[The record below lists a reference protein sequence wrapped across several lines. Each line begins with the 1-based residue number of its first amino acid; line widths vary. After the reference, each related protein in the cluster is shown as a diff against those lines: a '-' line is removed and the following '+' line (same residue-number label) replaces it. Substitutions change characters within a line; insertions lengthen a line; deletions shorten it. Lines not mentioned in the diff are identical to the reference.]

1 MRYALQWSTLAT
13 ALALAGCGGDDSP
26 DAYGNFEADEV
37 VVAAQ
42 VAGPVLRFD
51 ALEGQTLA
59 AGTLVAVVDTVPL
72 AIERRQL
79 LAQREVLR
87 ARRNELRA
95 QAQSVESQL
104 EIALRSR
111 ERTQRL
117 RAGDAATA
125 QQSDA
130 AEREVRV
137 LESQRDALGAADGSL
152 VAELS
157 ALEARVSGLED
168 RIARAQVRAPIG
180 GTVLATYA
188 RVGESVQ
195 AGQALFT
202 VADLATLTLRAY
214 VTGDQLGAFR
224 LGQAVTVH
232 STIGD
237 SLVAFPGEIAW
248 VSARAEFTPTPI
260 QTRNERADLV
270 YAVKVRVRDPDGRLK
285 IGMPGDL
292 SLAAAP

>member
-1 MRYALQWSTLAT
+1 MRPAFAAACAATLV
-13 ALALAGCGGDDSP
+13 LAACRSESDP
-26 DAYGNFEADEV
+26 DAYGNFEADDV

-42 VAGPVLRFD
+42 IAGPITRFE
-51 ALEGQTLA
+51 ALEGQTLS
-59 AGTLVAVVDTVPL
+59 AGALVAVVDTMPL
-72 AIERRQL
+72 SLERRQL
-79 LAQREVLR
+79 VAQRGVIR
-87 ARRNELRA
+87 ARGAELRA
-95 QAQSVESQL
+95 QSQSVASQL

-117 RAGDAATA
+117 RAGEAATA
-125 QQSDA
+125 SQEDA

-137 LESQRDALGAADGSL
+137 LESQRDALTATDGSL
-152 VAELS
+152 QAELA
-157 ALEARVSGLED
+157 ALDARIAGLDD

-188 RVGESVQ
+188 RAGETVQ
-195 AGQALFT
+195 PGQALFAI
-202 VADLATLTLRAY
+202 ADLGSLTLRAY
-214 VTGDQLGAFR
+214 VTGDQLGEFR

-237 SLVAFPGEIAW
+237 SLMAFAGEVAW

-260 QTRNERADLV
+260 QTRDERADLV
-270 YAVKVRVRDPDGRLK
+270 YAVKVRVRDPEGRLK

-292 SLAAAP
+292 TLTTTP

>member
-1 MRYALQWSTLAT
+1 MRTALQRPILAT
-13 ALALAGCGGDDSP
+13 ALVLAACGGDEAP

-51 ALEGQTLA
+51 ALEGQTIA
-59 AGTLVAVVDTVPL
+59 AGALVAVVDTIPL

-125 QQSDA
+125 QQLDA

-137 LESQRDALGAADGSL
+137 LESQRDALVAADGSV
-152 VAELS
+152 VAELT
-157 ALEARVSGLED
+157 ALDARVSGLDD
-168 RIARAQVRAPIG
+168 RIARAQVRAPIA

-195 AGQALFT
+195 PGQALFT
-202 VADLATLTLRAY
+202 IADLATLTLRAY
-214 VTGDQLGAFR
+214 VTGDQLGSFR
-224 LGQAVTVH
+224 LGQAVTVR

-237 SLVAFPGEIAW
+237 SLVAFAGEVAW
-248 VSARAEFTPTPI
+248 VSSRAEFTPTPI

-292 SLAAAP
+292 SLTVAP